1 MSNVNKTET
10 NKNEAQETTNTTN
23 TNNLPSVKNTFSLT
37 NLKTSL
43 ASQGFNGINID
54 FASFPVISQK
64 GAQFSINGDSS
75 FCDQELYIK
84 MINSQNKFV
93 LTDQGDKDSDFI
105 KYSYD
110 GIVTVDGENID
121 DLKISMLEAG
131 KEPVLRRNL
140 EVFCQLVNRD
150 DNYNNRLAFVSISAT
165 SASRASGF
173 LTELELMGTLK
184 DNPETVIK
192 ISKGAIKSSKKGNY
206 SYFLWQFDI
215 ADSDLQKVA

>member
-10 NKNEAQETTNTTN
+10 NTNKAQETTNTS
-23 TNNLPSVKNTFSLT
+23 NLPSVKNTFSLT
-37 NLKTSL
+37 NLKKSL
-43 ASQGFNGINID
+43 ATQGFNGINID
-54 FASFPVISQK
+54 YASFPVISQK

-93 LTDQGDKDSDFI
+93 LTDQGDKNSEFV

-121 DLKISMLEAG
+121 DLKIAMLEAG
-131 KEPVLRRNL
+131 KDPVLRRNL
-140 EVFCQLVNRD
+140 EIFCQLVNRSD
-150 DNYNNRLAFVSISAT
+150 KYNSRLAFVSISAT

-173 LTELELMGTLK
+173 LAELELMGTLK

-192 ISKGAIKSSKKGNY
+192 ISKGAIKASKFGNH

-215 ADSDLQKVA
+215 ADNDLQKVA

>member
-10 NKNEAQETTNTTN
+10 NKNEAQETAN

-37 NLKTSL
+37 NLKKSL
-43 ASQGFNGINID
+43 ATQGFNGINID
-54 FASFPVISQK
+54 YASFPVISQK

-93 LTDQGDKDSDFI
+93 LTDQGDKNSEFV

-121 DLKISMLEAG
+121 DLKIAMLEAG
-131 KEPVLRRNL
+131 KDPVLRRNL
-140 EVFCQLVNRD
+140 EIFCQLVNRD
-150 DNYNNRLAFVSISAT
+150 DKYNSRLVFLSISST

-184 DNPETVIK
+184 SNPETVIK
-192 ISKGAIKSSKKGNY
+192 VSKGAVKSSKKGSH

-215 ADSDLQKVA
+215 ADNDLQKVA

>member
-10 NKNEAQETTNTTN
+10 NKNEAQETIN

-37 NLKTSL
+37 NLKKSL

-93 LTDQGDKDSDFI
+93 LTDQGDKNSEFV

-121 DLKISMLEAG
+121 DLKIAMLEAG
-131 KEPVLRRNL
+131 KDPVLRRNL
-140 EVFCQLVNRD
+140 EIFCQLVNRD
-150 DNYNNRLAFVSISAT
+150 DNYNNRLVFLSISST

-184 DNPETVIK
+184 SNPKTVIK
-192 ISKGAIKSSKKGNY
+192 VSKGAVKS
-206 SYFLWQFDI
+206 
-215 ADSDLQKVA
+215 